1 LSTTEEVRQ
10 LILDGA
16 GDDLPADRLTD
27 DYPLLENQV
36 VDSMGIFELVNGLEQ
51 RYGIEILDEELVP
64 EHFGT
69 ISAISRFVETKRAML
84 RS

>member
-1 LSTTEEVRQ
+1 LSTTDEVRQ

-36 VDSMGIFELVNGLEQ
+36 IDSMGIFELVNGLEQ

-64 EHFGT
+64 ENFGT
-69 ISAISRFVETKRAML
+69 IAAIARFVEDKRATL